1 MLGARSVAYN
11 EVNVTFRGPFPQ
23 AITPSAAEVVVSYDQ
38 ALSVTPSRNTF
49 EVRLVATTM
58 MKNQTS
64 QTLTTSFVSRFVFFK
79 ICCSRTQQPCETS
92 SSWVKVPIKQWNDT
106 KVVLH
111 PVVCPPSE
119 AVTGLRYAWRDWP
132 CDFKACPVY
141 SASSTLPAPPFI
153 SQRYEA
159 DRITWQEEDVN

>member
-1 MLGARSVAYN
+1 M
-11 EVNVTFRGPFPQ
+11 PQ
-23 AITPSAAEVVVSYDQ
+23 S
-38 ALSVTPSRNTF
+38 
-49 EVRLVATTM
+49 
-58 MKNQTS
+58 
-64 QTLTTSFVSRFVFFK
+64 
-79 ICCSRTQQPCETS
+79 CETS
-92 SSWVKVPIKQWNDT
+92 SSWVKVPIKQWNAT

-119 AVTGLRYAWRDWP
+119 EVTGLRYAWRDWP

-159 DRITWQEEDVN
+159 DGITWQEDVN